1 MSIDTTGIAWESRLN
16 LILIEVLL
24 ISILVIMIAYIF
36 KITKIIRHEVTYPE
50 EEKKRDEEF
59 LEFIRK
65 KVKEENQ

>member
-1 MSIDTTGIAWESRLN
+1 
-16 LILIEVLL
+16 
-24 ISILVIMIAYIF
+24 MIAYII
-36 KITKIIRHEVTYPE
+36 KITKIISHEVTYPE